1 MKMEEMFAEE
11 AMSPMGG
18 ESGMQAAVALDAET
32 DDALMSASP
41 VVTVKARTLGALTKA
56 LNAALPIF
64 EAPSIEVEAVD
75 LKGEPLPVE
84 IVKAIQMINAAYQD
98 YMGEDAVDMMNFE
111 TDGGALIETAK
122 IGKAMSDKRFV
133 KFLKTPETK
142 ATEAAEEVEEVE
154 GEEEMS
160 EDDMMMRMM

>member
-18 ESGMQAAVALDAET
+18 ESGMEAAQELDTET

-41 VVTVKARTLGALTKA
+41 VVTVKARTLTALTKA

-64 EAPSIEVEAVD
+64 DAPPIETEARD

-84 IVKAIQMINAAYQD
+84 IMRAIQMINAAHND
-98 YMGEDAVDMMNFE
+98 YMGEDAVDIMNFE
-111 TDGGALIETAK
+111 TDSGALIETAK
-122 IGKAMSDKRFV
+122 IGKVMGDKRFV
-133 KFLKTPETK
+133 KFLKTPETR
-142 ATEAAEEVEEVE
+142 ATEAVEEVEEE
-154 GEEEMS
+154 PEEMS
-160 EDDMMMRMM
+160 EDDMMMRM